1 MGEPALLNTGT
12 VQVTRQR
19 LVVQDRSYLL
29 REITAVYIGTAPLP
43 RSLVGLGLLLG
54 IVISLSAQGSGNLP
68 LLLGGVVVLAA
79 VGGFWWYR
87 RHTYTLVL
95 GTPAGDQQV
104 LVSRDRAFIDRV
116 AQAIDLVLVER
127 GRSGQ

>member
-1 MGEPALLNTGT
+1 M
-12 VQVTRQR
+12 
-19 LVVQDRSYLL
+19 
-29 REITAVYIGTAPLP
+29 
-43 RSLVGLGLLLG
+43 LG
-54 IVISLSAQGSGNLP
+54 IVISHSAQAAGNLA
-68 LLLGGVVVLAA
+68 LLLGGVVVPAT

-87 RHTYTLVL
+87 IYTLVL

-127 GRSGQ
+127 GRSGR